1 MTTVSV
7 ANLKTELSRYLRT
20 VRDGEEVVVASHNH
34 PVAKLVPYQE
44 TNGAGIRR
52 PQQPM
57 SRLKS
62 VNGVEPLRTVD
73 PVRLLVED
81 RSRR

>member
-7 ANLKTELSRYLRT
+7 DSLKTELSRYLRT
-20 VRDGEEVVVASHNH
+20 VRGGEEVVVSSHNH
-34 PVAKLVPYQE
+34 PVAKLVPYE
-44 TNGAGIRR
+44 EASGAGIRR

-62 VNGVEPLRTVD
+62 VEGVEPLKAVD
-73 PVRLLVED
+73 AVRLLVED
-81 RSRR
+81 RCRR